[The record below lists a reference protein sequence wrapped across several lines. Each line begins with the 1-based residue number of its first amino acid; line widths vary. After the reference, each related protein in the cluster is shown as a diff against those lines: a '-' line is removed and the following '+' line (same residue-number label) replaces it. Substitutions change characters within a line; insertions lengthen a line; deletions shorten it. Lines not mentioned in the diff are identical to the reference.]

1 MKNDA
6 SQNIQQLESKVEEL
20 LELSQRLAKENAD
33 LKAQLQKLQED
44 RSTLVEQKEQVRAQV
59 ENMIAR
65 LKAMEPTV

>member
-33 LKAQLQKLQED
+33 IKAQLQKLQED
-44 RSTLVEQKEQVRAQV
+44 RSSLVEQKEQVRAQV